1 MGLNL
6 TRNYSI
12 NFSLPK
18 RSKKLIKFIVIH
30 YTGMKKQSE
39 AINRLSDYKAKVS
52 SHYFV
57 TNEGKILNLVPD

>member
-57 TNEGKILNLVPD
+57 TNEGKIFW